1 MGVKLIELERAML
14 AEEFLKETLPN
25 ATRKERAIVALRLE
39 YFDRV
44 GVRLHYQARDMSK
57 YGDDPGKRKEFCDLS
72 CDILALASLIHPYHR
87 AEIEPADKNIPL
99 SAHRRETHV
108 RWAIGNLFAL
118 YKAAEAL
125 LAGDHD
131 GAASMIEGVKDG
143 AKPEGWGSRYSHRF
157 DKQLKGLMEASAS
170 E

>member
-14 AEEFLKETLPN
+14 AEEFLKDAMPN

-87 AEIEPADKNIPL
+87 VAIEPDENIPPSL
-99 SAHRRETHV
+99 DQGEKHV

-131 GAASMIEGVKDG
+131 RAASMIEASKGGARPAGWG
-143 AKPEGWGSRYSHRF
+143 AKYSNRF

-170 E
+170 K

>member
-1 MGVKLIELERAML
+1 MGVKLIELERALL
-14 AEEFLKETLPN
+14 AEEFLKEALPN
-25 ATRKERAIVALRLE
+25 AVRKERAIVALRLE

-72 CDILALASLIHPYHR
+72 CDLLALASLIHPYHR
-87 AEIEPADKNIPL
+87 AEIEPEDKNIPL
-99 SAHRRETHV
+99 SAHRGETHV

-131 GAASMIEGVKDG
+131 GAASMIEAVKGG
-143 AKPEGWGSRYSHRF
+143 AKPEGWGAKYSHRF
-157 DKQLKGLMEASAS
+157 DKQLKGLMDALASK
-170 E
+170 

>member
-14 AEEFLKETLPN
+14 AEGLLKDAMPN

-87 AEIEPADKNIPL
+87 VVIEPDDENIPPSL
-99 SAHRRETHV
+99 DRGETHV
-108 RWAIGNLFAL
+108 RWAIANLFAL
-118 YKAAEAL
+118 YKAAETL

-131 GAASMIEGVKDG
+131 GAASIIEGVKGG
-143 AKPEGWGSRYSHRF
+143 AKPAGWGAKYSKRF
-157 DKQLKGLMEASAS
+157 DKQLKGLMVAAS

>member
-14 AEEFLKETLPN
+14 AEEFLKEELPN

-87 AEIEPADKNIPL
+87 AEIEPAEK
-99 SAHRRETHV
+99 HV

-118 YKAAEAL
+118 YKAAEQL
-125 LAGDHD
+125 LVGDHD
-131 GAASMIEGVKDG
+131 GAASIIEGVKGG
-143 AKPEGWGSRYSHRF
+143 AKPEGWGAKYSHRF

>member
-14 AEEFLKETLPN
+14 AEEFLKDAMPN

-87 AEIEPADKNIPL
+87 VAIESDDENTPL
-99 SAHRRETHV
+99 SLDQGANHI

-131 GAASMIEGVKDG
+131 GAASMIEAVKGGARPVGWG
-143 AKPEGWGSRYSHRF
+143 AKYSNRF

-170 E
+170 K

>member
-14 AEEFLKETLPN
+14 AEEFLKDAMPN

-87 AEIEPADKNIPL
+87 VAIEPDENIPPSL
-99 SAHRRETHV
+99 DQGEKHV

-131 GAASMIEGVKDG
+131 RAASMIEAVKGGARPADWG
-143 AKPEGWGSRYSHRF
+143 AKYSNRF
-157 DKQLKGLMEASAS
+157 DKQLKGLMEASVS
-170 E
+170 K

>member
-14 AEEFLKETLPN
+14 AEEFLKEALPN
-25 ATRKERAIVALRLE
+25 AARKERAIVALRLE

-87 AEIEPADKNIPL
+87 TEIEPGEGD
-99 SAHRRETHV
+99 V
-108 RWAIGNLFAL
+108 RWAIENLFAL

-131 GAASMIEGVKDG
+131 GAASMIEGVKGG
-143 AKPEGWGSRYSHRF
+143 AKPEGWGANYSHRF

>member
-14 AEEFLKETLPN
+14 AEEFLKDAMPN

-44 GVRLHYQARDMSK
+44 GVRLHYQALDMSK
-57 YGDDPGKRKEFCDLS
+57 YGDDPGNRKEFCDLS
-72 CDILALASLIHPYHR
+72 CDILGLASLIRPYHR
-87 AEIEPADKNIPL
+87 AAIEPDDENIPL
-99 SAHRRETHV
+99 SHV

-131 GAASMIEGVKDG
+131 GAASMIEAVKGGAHPAGWG
-143 AKPEGWGSRYSHRF
+143 AKYSHRF

>member
-14 AEEFLKETLPN
+14 AEEFLKTAMPN
-25 ATRKERAIVALRLE
+25 ATRKERAIVTLRLE

-57 YGDDPGKRKEFCDLS
+57 YGDDSGKRKEFCDLS

-87 AEIEPADKNIPL
+87 AAIEPDDENIPL
-99 SAHRRETHV
+99 SHV
-108 RWAIGNLFAL
+108 RWAICNLFAL

-125 LAGDHD
+125 LAGDLD
-131 GAASMIEGVKDG
+131 GAASMIEGVKGG
-143 AKPEGWGSRYSHRF
+143 AKPAGWGAKYSHRF
-157 DKQLKGLMEASAS
+157 DKQLKGLMGASVS
-170 E
+170 K

>member
-1 MGVKLIELERAML
+1 MGVKLIELERAWL
-14 AEEFLKETLPN
+14 AEEFLKTAMPN
-25 ATRKERAIVALRLE
+25 ATRKERAIIALRLE

-57 YGDDPGKRKEFCDLS
+57 YGDDPGKRKEFCGLS

-87 AEIEPADKNIPL
+87 VAIEPDDANIPL
-99 SAHRRETHV
+99 SLDRGEKHV
-108 RWAIGNLFAL
+108 RWAIANLFAL
-118 YKAAEAL
+118 YKAAEVL

-131 GAASMIEGVKDG
+131 GAASMIEGVKGG
-143 AKPEGWGSRYSHRF
+143 AKPAGWGAKYSNRF
-157 DKQLKGLMEASAS
+157 DKQLKGLMKASAS

>member
-14 AEEFLKETLPN
+14 AEEFLKEAMPN

-72 CDILALASLIHPYHR
+72 CDLLALASLIHPYHR
-87 AEIEPADKNIPL
+87 AEIEPDEK
-99 SAHRRETHV
+99 HV

-118 YKAAEAL
+118 YRAAEAL

-131 GAASMIEGVKDG
+131 EAASMIEGVKGG
-143 AKPEGWGSRYSHRF
+143 AKPAGWGAKYSHRF

>member
-14 AEEFLKETLPN
+14 AEEFLKDAMKN

-57 YGDDPGKRKEFCDLS
+57 YGDDPGKCKEFCDLS

-87 AEIEPADKNIPL
+87 VAIKPDENIPPSL
-99 SAHRRETHV
+99 DQGEKHV

-118 YKAAEAL
+118 YEAAEAL

-131 GAASMIEGVKDG
+131 GAASMIEAVKGGARPAGWG
-143 AKPEGWGSRYSHRF
+143 AKYSNRF
-157 DKQLKGLMEASAS
+157 DKQLKGLMEVSAS
-170 E
+170 K

>member
-1 MGVKLIELERAML
+1 MSVKLIELERAML
-14 AEEFLKETLPN
+14 AEEFLKDAMPN

-87 AEIEPADKNIPL
+87 VAIEPDENIPPSL
-99 SAHRRETHV
+99 DQGEKHV

-131 GAASMIEGVKDG
+131 RAASMIEAVKGGARPAGWG
-143 AKPEGWGSRYSHRF
+143 AKYSNRF

-170 E
+170 K

>member
-14 AEEFLKETLPN
+14 AEAFLKEALPN
-25 ATRKERAIVALRLE
+25 AARKERAIVALRLE

-87 AEIEPADKNIPL
+87 AEIEPDEK
-99 SAHRRETHV
+99 HV

-118 YKAAEAL
+118 YKAAEQL

-131 GAASMIEGVKDG
+131 GAASMIEGVKGG
-143 AKPEGWGSRYSHRF
+143 AKPEGWGAKYSHRF

>member
-14 AEEFLKETLPN
+14 AEEFLKEVMPN

-87 AEIEPADKNIPL
+87 AAIEPDGEK
-99 SAHRRETHV
+99 HV

-118 YKAAEAL
+118 YKAAEVL

-131 GAASMIEGVKDG
+131 GAASMIEAVKGGARPAGWG
-143 AKPEGWGSRYSHRF
+143 AKYSKRF
-157 DKQLKGLMEASAS
+157 DKHLKGLMKASAS

>member
-14 AEEFLKETLPN
+14 AEEFLKEAMPN

-72 CDILALASLIHPYHR
+72 CDLLALASLIHPYHR
-87 AEIEPADKNIPL
+87 AEIEPDEK
-99 SAHRRETHV
+99 HV

-118 YKAAEAL
+118 YKAAETL

-131 GAASMIEGVKDG
+131 GAASMIEGVKGG
-143 AKPEGWGSRYSHRF
+143 AKPEGWGAKYSHRF

>member
-14 AEEFLKETLPN
+14 AEEFLKEATPN

-72 CDILALASLIHPYHR
+72 CDLLALASLIHPYHR
-87 AEIEPADKNIPL
+87 AEIEPDEKY
-99 SAHRRETHV
+99 V

-118 YKAAEAL
+118 YRAAEVL

-131 GAASMIEGVKDG
+131 EAASMIEGVKGG
-143 AKPEGWGSRYSHRF
+143 AKPEGWGAKYSHRF
-157 DKQLKGLMEASAS
+157 EKQLKGLMEASAS

>member
-14 AEEFLKETLPN
+14 AEEFLKDAMPN

-57 YGDDPGKRKEFCDLS
+57 YGDDPGKRKEFCELS

-87 AEIEPADKNIPL
+87 AEIEPDDKNIPRSL
-99 SAHRRETHV
+99 DRGEAHV

-131 GAASMIEGVKDG
+131 GAASMIEGVKGGARPAGWG
-143 AKPEGWGSRYSHRF
+143 AKYSRRF

>member
-14 AEEFLKETLPN
+14 AEEFLKEAMPN

-72 CDILALASLIHPYHR
+72 CDLLALASLIHPYHR
-87 AEIEPADKNIPL
+87 AEIEPDEK
-99 SAHRRETHV
+99 HV

-118 YKAAEAL
+118 YRAAEAL
-125 LAGDHD
+125 LVGDHD
-131 GAASMIEGVKDG
+131 EAASMIEGVKGG
-143 AKPEGWGSRYSHRF
+143 AKPAGWGAKYSHRF

>member
-14 AEEFLKETLPN
+14 AEEFLKEAMPN

-57 YGDDPGKRKEFCDLS
+57 YGDDPGKRKEICDLS
-72 CDILALASLIHPYHR
+72 CDLLALASLIHPYHR
-87 AEIEPADKNIPL
+87 AEIEPDEK
-99 SAHRRETHV
+99 HV

-118 YKAAEAL
+118 YRAAEAL
-125 LAGDHD
+125 LVGDHD
-131 GAASMIEGVKDG
+131 EAASMIEGVKGG
-143 AKPEGWGSRYSHRF
+143 AKPAGWGAKYSHRF

>member
-14 AEEFLKETLPN
+14 AEEFLKDAMPN

-87 AEIEPADKNIPL
+87 VAIEPDENIPPSL
-99 SAHRRETHV
+99 DQGEKHV

-131 GAASMIEGVKDG
+131 RATSMIEAVKGGARPAGWG
-143 AKPEGWGSRYSHRF
+143 AKYSNRF

-170 E
+170 K

>member
-14 AEEFLKETLPN
+14 AEEFLKDAMPN

-87 AEIEPADKNIPL
+87 VAIEPDENIPPSL
-99 SAHRRETHV
+99 DQGEKHV

-131 GAASMIEGVKDG
+131 RAASMIEAVKGGARPAGWG
-143 AKPEGWGSRYSHRF
+143 AKYSNRF

-170 E
+170 K

>member
-14 AEEFLKETLPN
+14 AEEFLKTAMPN

-87 AEIEPADKNIPL
+87 AEIEPDNENIPL
-99 SAHRRETHV
+99 SLDRGEESV
-108 RWAIGNLFAL
+108 RWAIANLFAL

-131 GAASMIEGVKDG
+131 SAALMIEGVKGGARPAGWG
-143 AKPEGWGSRYSHRF
+143 AKYSKRF

>member
-14 AEEFLKETLPN
+14 AEEFLKTALPN
-25 ATRKERAIVALRLE
+25 AARKERAIVALRLE

-87 AEIEPADKNIPL
+87 SVIELERGEK
-99 SAHRRETHV
+99 HV

-118 YKAAEAL
+118 YKAAEQL

-131 GAASMIEGVKDG
+131 GAASMIEGVKSG
-143 AKPEGWGSRYSHRF
+143 EKPEGWGAKYSHRF

>member
-1 MGVKLIELERAML
+1 MGVKLIELERALL
-14 AEEFLKETLPN
+14 AEEFLKTALPN

-72 CDILALASLIHPYHR
+72 CDILALASLVHPYHR
-87 AEIEPADKNIPL
+87 AEIDPDGEK
-99 SAHRRETHV
+99 HV
-108 RWAIGNLFAL
+108 WWAIGNLFTL

-125 LAGDHD
+125 LAGNHD
-131 GAASMIEGVKDG
+131 GAASMIEGVKG
-143 AKPEGWGSRYSHRF
+143 EAKPAGWGATYSHRF
-157 DKQLKGLMEASAS
+157 DKQLKGLMEASAN

>member
-14 AEEFLKETLPN
+14 AEEFLKEAMPN
-25 ATRKERAIVALRLE
+25 APRKERAIVALRLE

-57 YGDDPGKRKEFCDLS
+57 YGDDPGKRKEFCDMS

-87 AEIEPADKNIPL
+87 GAIEPDGENIPL
-99 SAHRRETHV
+99 SLDRGVDHV

-118 YKAAEAL
+118 YKAAEEL

-131 GAASMIEGVKDG
+131 RAASMIEGVKGG
-143 AKPEGWGSRYSHRF
+143 AKPAGWGAKYSNRF

>member
-14 AEEFLKETLPN
+14 AEEFLKTALPN

-87 AEIEPADKNIPL
+87 VAIEPDENIPPSL
-99 SAHRRETHV
+99 DQGEKHV

-131 GAASMIEGVKDG
+131 GAAEMIEAVKGGARPAGWG
-143 AKPEGWGSRYSHRF
+143 AKYSNRF

-170 E
+170 K

>member
-14 AEEFLKETLPN
+14 AEEFLKEAMPN

-72 CDILALASLIHPYHR
+72 CDLLALASLIHPYHR
-87 AEIEPADKNIPL
+87 AEIEPDEK
-99 SAHRRETHV
+99 HV

-118 YKAAEAL
+118 YRAAAAL

-131 GAASMIEGVKDG
+131 EAASMIEGVKGG
-143 AKPEGWGSRYSHRF
+143 AKPAGWGAKYSHRF
-157 DKQLKGLMEASAS
+157 DKQLKGLMEVSAS

>member
-14 AEEFLKETLPN
+14 AEEFLKTALPN

-87 AEIEPADKNIPL
+87 AVIEPEEKNIPL
-99 SAHRRETHV
+99 SLDRGEAHV

-118 YKAAEAL
+118 YKAAEQL

-131 GAASMIEGVKDG
+131 GAASMIEGVKGG
-143 AKPEGWGSRYSHRF
+143 AKPEGWGARYSHRF
-157 DKQLKGLMEASAS
+157 DKQLKGLLEASAS

>member
-1 MGVKLIELERAML
+1 MGVKLIELERAIL
-14 AEEFLKETLPN
+14 AEEFLKTALPN

-57 YGDDPGKRKEFCDLS
+57 YGNDPGKRKEFCDLS

-87 AEIEPADKNIPL
+87 VAIEPDDKNIPL
-99 SAHRRETHV
+99 SLDRGAAHV

-131 GAASMIEGVKDG
+131 GAASMIEAVKSG
-143 AKPEGWGSRYSHRF
+143 AKPEGWGAKYSHRF

>member
-14 AEEFLKETLPN
+14 AEEFLKDAMPN

-57 YGDDPGKRKEFCDLS
+57 YGDDPGTRKEFCDLS

-87 AEIEPADKNIPL
+87 VAIEPDENIPPSL
-99 SAHRRETHV
+99 DKGEKHV

-131 GAASMIEGVKDG
+131 RAASMIEAVKGGARPAGWG
-143 AKPEGWGSRYSHRF
+143 AKYSNRF

-170 E
+170 K

>member
-1 MGVKLIELERAML
+1 MSVKLIELERAML
-14 AEEFLKETLPN
+14 AEEVLKDEMPN

-87 AEIEPADKNIPL
+87 VEIELDENIPPSL
-99 SAHRRETHV
+99 DQGEKHV

-131 GAASMIEGVKDG
+131 RAASMIEAVKGGARPAGWG
-143 AKPEGWGSRYSHRF
+143 AKYSNRF

-170 E
+170 K

>member
-14 AEEFLKETLPN
+14 AEEFLKEAMPN

-57 YGDDPGKRKEFCDLS
+57 YGDDLGKRKEFCVLS

-87 AEIEPADKNIPL
+87 AAIEPDDRGEE
-99 SAHRRETHV
+99 SV
-108 RWAIGNLFAL
+108 RWAIANLFAL

-131 GAASMIEGVKDG
+131 SAALMIEGVKGGARPAGWG
-143 AKPEGWGSRYSHRF
+143 AKYSKRF
-157 DKQLKGLMEASAS
+157 DKQLKGLMKASAS

>member
-14 AEEFLKETLPN
+14 AEEFLKEALPN
-25 ATRKERAIVALRLE
+25 AARKERAIVALRLE

-72 CDILALASLIHPYHR
+72 CDLLALASLIHPYHR
-87 AEIEPADKNIPL
+87 AEIEPDEK
-99 SAHRRETHV
+99 HV
-108 RWAIGNLFAL
+108 RWAIGNFFAL

-131 GAASMIEGVKDG
+131 GAASMIEGVKGGEKPTGWG
-143 AKPEGWGSRYSHRF
+143 AKYSHRF
-157 DKQLKGLMEASAS
+157 DKQLKGLMEASAN

>member
-14 AEEFLKETLPN
+14 AEEFLKEAMPN

-87 AEIEPADKNIPL
+87 AEIETDEK
-99 SAHRRETHV
+99 HV

-131 GAASMIEGVKDG
+131 EAASMIEGVKGG
-143 AKPEGWGSRYSHRF
+143 AKPAGWGAKYSHRF

>member
-14 AEEFLKETLPN
+14 AEEFLKTAMPN

-57 YGDDPGKRKEFCDLS
+57 HGDDPGKRMEFCYLS
-72 CDILALASLIHPYHR
+72 CDILALASLVHPYHR
-87 AEIEPADKNIPL
+87 AAIEPDDKNIPL
-99 SAHRRETHV
+99 SLDRGEESV
-108 RWAIGNLFAL
+108 RWAIANLFAL

-131 GAASMIEGVKDG
+131 SAALMIEGVKGGARPAGWG
-143 AKPEGWGSRYSHRF
+143 AKYSKRF
-157 DKQLKGLMEASAS
+157 DKQLKGLMEVSAS
-170 E
+170 K

>member
-14 AEEFLKETLPN
+14 AEEFLKEAMPN
-25 ATRKERAIVALRLE
+25 ATRKERAIVTLRLE

-72 CDILALASLIHPYHR
+72 CDLLGLASLIHPYHR
-87 AEIEPADKNIPL
+87 AEIEPDEK
-99 SAHRRETHV
+99 HV
-108 RWAIGNLFAL
+108 RWAIGNLFTL

-131 GAASMIEGVKDG
+131 EAASMIEGVKGGVKPAGWG
-143 AKPEGWGSRYSHRF
+143 AKYSHRF
-157 DKQLKGLMEASAS
+157 NKQLKGLMEASAS